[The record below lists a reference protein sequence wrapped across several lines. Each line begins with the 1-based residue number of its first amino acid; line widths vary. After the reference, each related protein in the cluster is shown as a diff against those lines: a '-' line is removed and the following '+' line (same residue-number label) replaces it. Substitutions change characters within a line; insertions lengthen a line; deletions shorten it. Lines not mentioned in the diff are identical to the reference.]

1 MCSFQ
6 FAWFSVRTFMVAE
19 NWCLTLPCRSGQT
32 YRRQVTQLSLLPLPL
47 WMAVGFVFHSNFV
60 LRKCLA
66 HAMFLY
72 AIPIN
77 YTSFSSETL
86 VCLMLRSAVHDCDTI
101 LLLSNSL
108 QPSLRHWMQQKLMM
122 WTIYPNYVPRMSYHW
137 VVLSCW
143 RSIHIQPF
151 ILLWGY
157 FGLVKTIS
165 PGLRSFPLCGERKR
179 SCVGLVEC
187 SPECKVVNYH
197 LQVY

>member
-101 LLLSNSL
+101 FKQLAALLATLNATEIDDVNHLS
-108 QPSLRHWMQQKLMM
+108 KLCAKNVL
-122 WTIYPNYVPRMSYHW
+122 P
-137 VVLSCW
+137 LSCAELLKIDPYPT
-143 RSIHIQPF
+143 IHPF
-151 ILLWGY
+151 MRILW
-157 FGLVKTIS
+157 VS
-165 PGLRSFPLCGERKR
+165 
-179 SCVGLVEC
+179 
-187 SPECKVVNYH
+187 
-197 LQVY
+197 